1 MNTEHVMSQ
10 IMWCDI
16 IICGCGALYSV
27 YDIIH
32 RVGVMSY
39 IQRVLY
45 RRKSLCDD
53 THSVAVMSYKMD
65 MMLPYIADEISKIEL
80 V

>member
-1 MNTEHVMSQ
+1 
-10 IMWCDI
+10 MWCAVI
-16 IICGCGALYSV
+16 KCGRGDLYSV

-45 RRKSLCDD
+45 RRKGGCDD
-53 THSVAVMSYKMD
+53 THSVAVMSYAMD
-65 MMLPYIADEISKIEL
+65 MMSSYIADEISKIQL

>member
-1 MNTEHVMSQ
+1 
-10 IMWCDI
+10 MWCDFI
-16 IICGCGALYSV
+16 KCGRGALFSV

-32 RVGVMSY
+32 RVGVMANK
-39 IQRVLY
+39 QRVLY
-45 RRKSLCDD
+45 RCKSGCDD

-65 MMLPYIADEISKIEL
+65 MMSSYIADEISKIEL